1 MTGDKIKYIL
11 LIILLIPII
20 TFSQTF
26 KVEKVNGK
34 VKILSNGSEQ
44 WQDLKQNSEIS
55 GNSIISTDKN
65 SSVRIKNDDVLF
77 TLKESSAISTSNIK
91 KMTLDELVLALAM
104 ENVINTPRKN
114 NKKNSESTK
123 VYGEKITGND
133 ISLNLSSDFGMKR
146 LNGAK
151 QLAENGMKESAI
163 VTAKEVYRK
172 YPETKKDVSSRI
184 YFAYLMYER
193 GLYEEAYDEFNDIKS
208 LNLNQGQIAY
218 VSDKLDQIGKKLIK
232 K

>member
-1 MTGDKIKYIL
+1 MTGDKMKYL
-11 LIILLIPII
+11 LVIMLLIPVI

-34 VKILSNGSEQ
+34 VKILSNGAEQ

-65 SSVRIKNDDVLF
+65 SSVRIQNDDVLF

-184 YFAYLMYER
+184 YFADLMYER

>member
-1 MTGDKIKYIL
+1 MKNIIVMML
-11 LIILLIPII
+11 LISAI
-20 TFSQTF
+20 TFAQTF

-34 VKILSNGSEQ
+34 VKMLSNGSEQ

-65 SSVRIKNDDVLF
+65 SSVKIKNDDVLF
-77 TLKESSAISTSNIK
+77 TLKEFSAISTSNIK

-104 ENVINTPRKN
+104 ENVINSPRN
-114 NKKNSESTK
+114 QNKKNSESTK
-123 VYGEKITGND
+123 VYGEKLND
-133 ISLNLSSDFGMKR
+133 KNSNLSTNNDFGFKR

-151 QLAENGMKESAI
+151 QLSENGFKESAI

-172 YPETKKDVSSRI
+172 YPETKKDAVSRI
-184 YFAYLMYER
+184 YFADLMYER
-193 GLYEEAYDEFNDIKS
+193 GLYEEAYDEFKEIKS
-208 LNLNQGQIAY
+208 LNLNQGQISY
-218 VSDKLDQIGKKLIK
+218 VSDKLDQISKKLIK

>member
-1 MTGDKIKYIL
+1 MTGDKMKNL
-11 LIILLIPII
+11 LVITLLIPVI

-65 SSVRIKNDDVLF
+65 SSVRIQNDDVLF

-133 ISLNLSSDFGMKR
+133 NSLNLSSDFGMKR

-184 YFAYLMYER
+184 YFADLMYER

>member
-1 MTGDKIKYIL
+1 MKYL
-11 LIILLIPII
+11 LVIMLLIPVI

-34 VKILSNGSEQ
+34 VKILSNGAEQ

-65 SSVRIKNDDVLF
+65 SSVRIQNDDVLF

-184 YFAYLMYER
+184 YFADLMYER

>member
-1 MTGDKIKYIL
+1 MKYIL
-11 LIILLIPII
+11 VIILLIPVI

-26 KVEKVNGK
+26 NVEKVNGK

-65 SSVRIKNDDVLF
+65 SSVRIQNDDVLF

-114 NKKNSESTK
+114 IKKNSESTK

-133 ISLNLSSDFGMKR
+133 NPLNLLSDFGMKR

-184 YFAYLMYER
+184 YFADLMYER

>member
-1 MTGDKIKYIL
+1 MTGDKMKYIL
-11 LIILLIPII
+11 VILLVIPVI

-65 SSVRIKNDDVLF
+65 SSVKIQNDDVLF

-172 YPETKKDVSSRI
+172 YPETKKDVSSRM
-184 YFAYLMYER
+184 YFADLMYER